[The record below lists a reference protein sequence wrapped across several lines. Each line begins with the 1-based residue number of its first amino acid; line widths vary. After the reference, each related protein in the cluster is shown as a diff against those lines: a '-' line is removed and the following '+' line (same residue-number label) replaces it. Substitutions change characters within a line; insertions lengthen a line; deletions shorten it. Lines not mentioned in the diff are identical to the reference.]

1 MLTSAAASQSA
12 RSMRTST
19 RCSLTMPHPSRS
31 SGGIKIASHFL
42 SLLLSQDWHAQLCP
56 ESNTNPWSHGH
67 LPKLIHQNTVSRFP
81 FKTGSGIL
89 RGTTMRLSWRIR
101 ILTCMWG
108 MSLQQVTGWQIE
120 ANSMTFLFFL
130 HRVESQLD
138 YWREDPML
146 HAFHSILHHAW
157 CLTIFPMYLFSGKD
171 RLTLKRVNSR
181 VCTRHFG
188 LPTDSSWKGGTF
200 RVR

>member
-56 ESNTNPWSHGH
+56 ESNANPWSHGH

-120 ANSMTFLFFL
+120 ANSMTF
-130 HRVESQLD
+130 S
-138 YWREDPML
+138 
-146 HAFHSILHHAW
+146 
-157 CLTIFPMYLFSGKD
+157 LFSPQSWVSAWLLEGGPNAPCFSLHSPSCMVSHYLSHVSLLREGQTNTKKSQFP
-171 RLTLKRVNSR
+171 RVYETFWFAHGQFMKRWD
-181 VCTRHFG
+181 
-188 LPTDSSWKGGTF
+188 L
-200 RVR
+200 